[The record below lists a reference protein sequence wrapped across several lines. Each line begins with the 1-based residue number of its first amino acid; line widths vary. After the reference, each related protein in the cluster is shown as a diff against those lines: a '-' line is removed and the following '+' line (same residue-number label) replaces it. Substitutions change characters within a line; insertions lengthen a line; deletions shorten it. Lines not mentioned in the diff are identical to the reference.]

1 MLSLKCTVDF
11 SVVELKLIMKMVIPI
26 PRLLK
31 KQATIHTVCSGYYRR
46 QGEEGLVIVL
56 CMFGFYN
63 SILNLDIKNTVG
75 N

>member
-1 MLSLKCTVDF
+1 
-11 SVVELKLIMKMVIPI
+11 MVIPI
-26 PRLLK
+26 PSLLK

-46 QGEEGLVIVL
+46 QGEEGLIIVL